1 MPGARETLGAPL
13 QRVIDLFEARE
24 ERWGTL
30 LVLAIVVGLLAG
42 CLALGLHAGTER
54 LAHWLM
60 PLAEGPGGIVLPACG
75 ALLGSWVVVS
85 LMKEP
90 AGHGVPEVVRAVCR
104 KGGRMRPRSI
114 VSRWLG
120 SLLHVGAGGSAG
132 LEGPIVHSGAAVGAT
147 IAEYAHLDERR
158 RAILV
163 ACGVAAGI
171 AGIFHAPLTGLAFAM
186 EIVLAEVSAL
196 SLLPVVLAAAV
207 AAALAQALHGDSA
220 IFAAPLELSVS
231 STDLLLCLGLG
242 LACGLGA
249 VLLTRGVGWMDRL
262 GQRLNLG
269 RLGAPAL
276 FGVFV
281 GLIGFFVPKALGD
294 GYSLIHEVI
303 AGDLSA
309 GPFLL
314 AGLFAAKLL
323 ASSISLGSGAPGG
336 VFAPSLVLGALT
348 GALFHRVI
356 EPWIPGDQLASVG
369 SFALAGM
376 GGMVAGTLQAPLT
389 GILLVME
396 VTGGYGASLALM
408 ATTVTSLLVA
418 RRFERWSIYM
428 RVLAEAG
435 DLLRPGTDQRILADV
450 RVAEC
455 LDDAVLPVTEGMT
468 LADLVRVARRTSRN
482 HFPVLDEDGALV
494 GMLELSSVRELL
506 LDPELARVTL
516 VGTVMQ
522 EGGARVSADATLA
535 EALAQFDAANA
546 WVLPVV
552 EGDRFL
558 GLVSKSTLFGI
569 YRNELRLQTQEG

>member
-1 MPGARETLGAPL
+1 MRSARETMSAPL
-13 QRVIDLFEARE
+13 HRVMDLFEARE

-30 LVLAIVVGLLAG
+30 LFLSMVVGLLAG
-42 CLALGLHAGTER
+42 CLALGLHSGMAY
-54 LAHWLM
+54 LAQILA
-60 PLAEGPGGIVLPACG
+60 PLKEGPGRVALPALG
-75 ALLGSWVVVS
+75 ALVGSWVVVR

-90 AGHGVPEVVRAVCR
+90 PGHGVPEVVRAVCR
-104 KGGRMRPRSI
+104 EGGRMHPRSI

-120 SLLHVGAGGSAG
+120 SLIHVGAGGSAG
-132 LEGPIVHSGAAVGAT
+132 LEGPIVHSGAAVGALIGERT
-147 IAEYAHLDERR
+147 HMDERR

-171 AGIFHAPLTGLAFAM
+171 AGIFHAPLTGLAFSM

-196 SLLPVVLAAAV
+196 SLLPVVLASAV
-207 AAALAQALHGDSA
+207 AAALARAVHGNDS
-220 IFAAPLELSVS
+220 IFHAPLELSLS
-231 STDLLLCLGLG
+231 STDLALCLALG
-242 LACGLGA
+242 LACGLVG
-249 VLLTRGVGWMDRL
+249 VLLTRGVGLADRW
-262 GQRLNLG
+262 GARLKLG
-269 RLGAPAL
+269 RLGTPAL
-276 FGVFV
+276 FGLGV
-281 GLIGFFVPKALGD
+281 GLIGFFVPEALGD
-294 GYSLIHEVI
+294 GYSLIEKVI

-309 GPFLL
+309 GPLL
-314 AGLFAAKLL
+314 LLGFFGAKVL
-323 ASSISLGSGAPGG
+323 ASSLSLGSGAPGG

-348 GALFHRVI
+348 GAIFHSLMAAWV
-356 EPWIPGDQLASVG
+356 PGEQLASVG

-428 RVLAEAG
+428 KVLADAG

-455 LDDAVLPVTEGMT
+455 LDEAVVPVTEGMT
-468 LADLVRVARRTSRN
+468 LADLVRAARRTTRN

-522 EGGARVSADATLA
+522 EGVATVAADATLA
-535 EALAQFDAANA
+535 EALAQFDSAKA

-552 EGDRFL
+552 DGDKFL